1 MVEYLGAEEEAMI
14 EFIIRKVEAKARPDE
29 MFNEL
34 ASFLDDEAEGF
45 VVKMWRMLI
54 FEVLRCKM

>member
-1 MVEYLGAEEEAMI
+1 MI

-34 ASFLDDEAEGF
+34 ESFLDDEAEGF